1 MKTLISKYNYNDA
14 DSEEIKFSKSLI
26 LIISICCSFCGLG
39 WSGIY
44 YYFFGFSLT
53 VVLPLIF
60 VGIVVSAI
68 FISHAASNYK
78 ILVYSQLG
86 CITWISAFIQWSLG
100 SIHDSGFV
108 IAWCFLGPI
117 GALLFLDEKQAKIW
131 MLMFIFILG
140 ITAIGVPTFSMD
152 GAKVTANARTIFY
165 LMNIGVPSTV
175 IFSATTYFLKNLINQ
190 KERNFLLL
198 QITEEK
204 NQRIEESLI
213 KEKELGDLKTHFVST
228 VSHQFRTPLA
238 AIQSNSELLQML
250 SNNIE
255 EDASKRF
262 KKVTGRIT
270 REIAKM
276 TELMDDVLML
286 GKLTSGNVDYK
297 PQELNLVDFCKKLAK
312 EFNDVQPD
320 GRIMNIITDGE
331 PYNVYLDLKLLNHS
345 LSNLFSNA
353 FKYSIGKN
361 NPELLISFK
370 PKEFILMVRDYG
382 IGIPKEDFSRL
393 FQPFFRANNVTEI
406 KGTGLGLSIAKE
418 YIEINKGQIE
428 ATAIQ
433 GEGSCFTVT
442 FNR

>member
-1 MKTLISKYNYNDA
+1 M
-14 DSEEIKFSKSLI
+14 
-26 LIISICCSFCGLG
+26 
-39 WSGIY
+39 
-44 YYFFGFSLT
+44 
-53 VVLPLIF
+53 
-60 VGIVVSAI
+60 VSAI

-165 LMNIGVPSTV
+165 LMNIGVPSTI

-228 VSHQFRTPLA
+228 ASHQFRTPLA

-250 SNNIE
+250 ADNMDE
-255 EDASKRF
+255 EASKRF

-270 REIAKM
+270 GEIAKM
-276 TELMDDVLML
+276 TELMDEVLLL

-297 PQELNLVDFCKKLAK
+297 PQELNLVDFCKKLAN
-312 EFNDVQPD
+312 EFDEVQTD
-320 GRIMNIITDGE
+320 GRSIKVTLFGV
-331 PYNVYLDLKLLNHS
+331 PCSFYLDPKLLTHS

-353 FKYSIGKN
+353 LKYSLGKKS
-361 NPELLISFK
+361 PELAIQFK
-370 PKEFILMVRDYG
+370 PKELVLIIKDYG
-382 IGIPKEDFSRL
+382 IGIPKEELSKL

-418 YIEINKGQIE
+418 YVEINKGQIT
-428 ATAIQ
+428 ATSIL
-433 GEGSCFTVT
+433 GEGSCFEIK

>member
-1 MKTLISKYNYNDA
+1 M
-14 DSEEIKFSKSLI
+14 
-26 LIISICCSFCGLG
+26 
-39 WSGIY
+39 
-44 YYFFGFSLT
+44 
-53 VVLPLIF
+53 
-60 VGIVVSAI
+60 VSAI

-165 LMNIGVPSTV
+165 LMNIGVPSTI

-228 VSHQFRTPLA
+228 ASHQFRTPLA

-250 SNNIE
+250 ADNMDE
-255 EDASKRF
+255 EASKRF

-270 REIAKM
+270 GEIAKM
-276 TELMDDVLML
+276 TELMDEVLLL
-286 GKLTSGNVDYK
+286 GKLTSGN
-297 PQELNLVDFCKKLAK
+297 
-312 EFNDVQPD
+312 
-320 GRIMNIITDGE
+320 
-331 PYNVYLDLKLLNHS
+331 
-345 LSNLFSNA
+345 
-353 FKYSIGKN
+353 
-361 NPELLISFK
+361 
-370 PKEFILMVRDYG
+370 
-382 IGIPKEDFSRL
+382 
-393 FQPFFRANNVTEI
+393 
-406 KGTGLGLSIAKE
+406 
-418 YIEINKGQIE
+418 
-428 ATAIQ
+428 
-433 GEGSCFTVT
+433 
-442 FNR
+442 